1 MRKGEDPNYNSSP
14 FPAHPIFAYSDE
26 IVSLYSSKGL
36 SLFKP
41 HCLGVYLCVLGGF
54 KFLKPPPYHF
64 LGLA

>member
-36 SLFKP
+36 PLFKP
-41 HCLGVYLCVLGGF
+41 HCLSVYLCVLGGL